1 MAGQSLFFGATG
13 GGGASTREACCLV
26 RPPFPPDTLRTH
38 KRRLVLGQNKKD
50 LLTNWY
56 KEGKL
61 EPSEE
66 LGDLVSA
73 AGDKDM
79 ALAIYTSCNASG
91 KVRGEEG
98 EGGEGG
104 GGRGAGYL
112 HDLQC
117 ERESGGEGQAGA
129 CVRAGWLATPLVP
142 AISKVQPPPP
152 PPSVHAG
159 DRHSCREG

>member
-1 MAGQSLFFGATG
+1 M
-13 GGGASTREACCLV
+13 
-26 RPPFPPDTLRTH
+26 RTH
-38 KRRLVLGQNKKD
+38 KHRLVLGQNKKD

-91 KVRGEEG
+91 KVWR
-98 EGGEGG
+98 
-104 GGRGAGYL
+104 
-112 HDLQC
+112 D
-117 ERESGGEGQAGA
+117 EREVGA
-129 CVRAGWLATPLVP
+129 LRWVAFATPK
-142 AISKVQPPPP
+142 AQPSPFPLC
-152 PPSVHAG
+152 A
-159 DRHSCREG
+159 RR